1 MKEDLRNC
9 RPISLTSVSRKVTEH
24 MIFSVITACVGQP
37 WDYTCQNGFMKGR
50 SCLTNMISFYNQE
63 TCLVDE
69 GKAMDVVYR
78 EFGKAFDSVSHIIL
92 PEKLAAHSL
101 GRCNLH

>member
-1 MKEDLRNC
+1 MDQIILSELKG
-9 RPISLTSVSRKVTEH
+9 H
-24 MIFSVITACVGQP
+24 M
-37 WDYTCQNGFMKGR
+37 WDNWWIRSSQHEPKKGR
-50 SCLTNMISFYNQE
+50 PCLTNMISFYNQE

-101 GRCNLH
+101 GRCNLHWVKN